1 MGIGKA
7 DFDAVIEDMN
17 ATLDTFKV
25 SGREKEEFLALLRPM
40 RKDIVEKP

>member
-1 MGIGKA
+1 MRFPPA
-7 DFDAVIEDMN
+7 TLPEDIN

-25 SGREKEEFLALLRPM
+25 SGREKEEFLAMLRPM